1 MDCYDRILGY
11 YQEIDED
18 FDSEGVKAW
27 LGKFLVQLMAEFGRS
42 PDYLRVRNC
51 LILLVNL
58 FFKQVDVP
66 DHYHKQG
73 TSMKKLNSKDKQELE
88 SLLRAEFNNFN

>member
-11 YQEIDED
+11 YQENTED
-18 FDSEGVKAW
+18 FDSESVKTW
-27 LGKFLVQLMAEFGRS
+27 LSQFLVQLMTEFGRS

-58 FFKQVDVP
+58 FFKQIDTP

-73 TSMKKLNSKDKQELE
+73 HSIKKLGPVEKAELE